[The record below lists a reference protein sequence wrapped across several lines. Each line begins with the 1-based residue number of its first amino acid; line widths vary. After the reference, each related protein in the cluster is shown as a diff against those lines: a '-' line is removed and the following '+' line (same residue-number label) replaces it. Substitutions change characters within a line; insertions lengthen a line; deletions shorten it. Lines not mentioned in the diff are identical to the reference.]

1 MIPFLSCD
9 YAKVEERIIAYYA
22 QTRRF
27 VCCFA
32 SLSEATGRRQALA
45 KRQLAA
51 WLHGASLSD
60 LRRMAMATEEVKQIT
75 LDKRRLK

>member
-9 YAKVEERIIAYYA
+9 YAKVEERIVYYA
-22 QTRRF
+22 QSTAFR
-27 VCCFA
+27 V
-32 SLSEATGRRQALA
+32 LSRIALGATGRRQALA

-60 LRRMAMATEEVKQIT
+60 LRRMAMAADEVKQIT
-75 LDKRRLK
+75 L